1 MAKMKNLFFILLT
14 VVALTGSTFLVGC
27 GGVSDEQMQQLNDLK
42 AEVDALQSQVNAKND
57 EKSGL
62 QKQIADQE
70 AKLKE
75 WQGIAEGI
83 EEIARNN
90 LSIFFKTIFYLLNL
104 KKSKGD
110 F

>member
-1 MAKMKNLFFILLT
+1 MPIKNQEVLKMARMKNLFFILLT
-14 VVALTGSTFLVGC
+14 VVTFAGSTFLVGC

-57 EKSGL
+57 EKSNL

-70 AKLKE
+70 AKVNE

-83 EEIARNN
+83 RRNCP
-90 LSIFFKTIFYLLNL
+90 
-104 KKSKGD
+104 
-110 F
+110 